1 MKPVFVRCMAGKD
14 DSMEMFL
21 LSILGLVLFIWV
33 CKKLSRLSYRVA
45 DHLDREVRYKKKHEK
60 ELLDSIRQI
69 RDSVAKAEVE
79 DTIGLKERLLLAN
92 LKIQERKTLKTAME
106 DELGIK

>member
-1 MKPVFVRCMAGKD
+1 MAGKD

-45 DHLDREVRYKKKHEK
+45 DLLDREIRYKKSHEK
-60 ELLDSIRQI
+60 AMLENLRQI
-69 RDSVAKAEVE
+69 RDSVVASEVE

-92 LKIQERKTLKTAME
+92 QQIQDKKILKTAIE